1 MRKHPHVY
9 SASIS
14 TIRLSAIWVFIPLIR
29 TLGLLDLKGSTD
41 CTYARPLRLNV
52 DF

>member
-29 TLGLLDLKGSTD
+29 TLGLLDLRFNGRTYGRGSET
-41 CTYARPLRLNV
+41 AR
-52 DF
+52 